1 MSDIIISLG
10 VGCVGG
16 GGRVGAKK
24 EKRKRKSISNGVIGC
39 KWSKKHLMMWEW
51 NAGWHI

>member
-16 GGRVGAKK
+16 GRVGAKK
-24 EKRKRKSISNGVIGC
+24 EKRKSISNGVIDC